1 MANSLSKGKCITFFS
16 LPICF
21 TLNIYETSPIIP
33 KFITVFTIIASIYE
47 YNQGEALWI
56 VPKVLDFLAEQ
67 GRMKFVRPLYRA
79 LAGLKQGPD
88 LARETFSKLHS
99 LYHPIARKMVAS
111 DLGVAL

>member
-1 MANSLSKGKCITFFS
+1 MANSLSKGTCITFFS
-16 LPICF
+16 LPIHF
-21 TLNIYETSPIIP
+21 TFYRTCLKYLKFYQILSPHLQ
-33 KFITVFTIIASIYE
+33 YD
-47 YNQGEALWI
+47 QGEALWI
-56 VPKVLDFLAEQ
+56 IPKVLEFLAEQ